1 MERDQRLQKAET
13 LDVCNQNYELK
24 ERISE
29 LETEVLE
36 LKSKKTSGLSYLVK
50 RAEAGSSGDFEI
62 HESRPVKIM
71 GVTDSLSQRINA
83 LAMKKNPK

>member
-13 LDVCNQNYELK
+13 LNVCNQNYELT
-24 ERISE
+24 ERISA

-50 RAEAGSSGDFEI
+50 RNRAEPSGDFEI
-62 HESRPVKIM
+62 YENLPVKLQI
-71 GVTDSLSQRINA
+71 GVGSLSQRINA